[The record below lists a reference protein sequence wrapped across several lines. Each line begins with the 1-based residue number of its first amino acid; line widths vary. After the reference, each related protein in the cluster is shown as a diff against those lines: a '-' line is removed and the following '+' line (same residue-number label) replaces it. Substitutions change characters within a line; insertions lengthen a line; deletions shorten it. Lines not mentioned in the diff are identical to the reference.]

1 MVPNGAG
8 ERAADRMQEILDT
21 HQPEP
26 IDEALAREVDNIV
39 ESARRHLL

>member
-1 MVPNGAG
+1 MIPAYG
-8 ERAADRMQEILDT
+8 ILSQDT
-21 HQPEP
+21 HRPEP